1 MAENHKR
8 LKDGYLDD
16 ESSVYPA
23 DAHDMHLY
31 GDAGHALQQ
40 FRVPVLLDKDD
51 SHQRLYVA
59 AFDGTGN
66 DADRDPE
73 HATNVDK
80 IRKQIETLKSDRI
93 GVGYV
98 AGPGTQSG
106 AWASAMDGKN
116 GNTYDERIEAMYKQ
130 FIGKAAIWHK
140 EDPQAQI
147 SIADIGFSRGAEQAA
162 GFARIVQERG
172 IQDPAGAKY
181 TLDKEG
187 QITGVKYTKPPLVA
201 PGQVAQAVALFDPVG
216 TGEPATEKDRRLPS
230 SVISGLQL
238 KSEDEKRSDFK
249 GTNIIDPGMTGNER
263 FLGVLVP
270 GAHSDV
276 GGSYHR
282 NGLSNRAGNL
292 VIDYLNSLSDQPF
305 LKKLDEPT
313 DPKLN
318 VVHRSEEHKT
328 YGMPLYQYRDKI
340 DRMQSGGTIDRLVPE
355 NQVGKVKDANNAEPR
370 DETLTAQF
378 TRQNVRIG
386 PVPPG
391 RKSHDQEKDQQQEID
406 TARPKQDKN
415 EPKEKSFLDSIID
428 RLSQGAIDKDD
439 KVMGAAVNDYMRS
452 PLGQQFQ
459 TEVVQQRQV
468 MEVQERQTALEAQM
482 LAQQQ
487 ETVRNPHVMR
497 M

>member
-1 MAENHKR
+1 MVETHKR

-16 ESSVYPA
+16 ESAVYPA
-23 DAHDMHLY
+23 NAHDMQLY
-31 GDAGHALQQ
+31 RDASQALGQ
-40 FRVPVLLDKDD
+40 FKAPVLLDKDKP
-51 SHQRLYVA
+51 HQRLFVA

-66 DADRDPE
+66 DANKDPE

-80 IRKQIETLKSDRI
+80 IRKQIEELGSDRI

-98 AGPGTQSG
+98 AGPGTQDG
-106 AWASAMDGKN
+106 TWASTMDGKD
-116 GNTYDERIEAMYKQ
+116 GHTYDERIEEMYKQ
-130 FIGKAAIWHK
+130 FTTRAK
-140 EDPQAQI
+140 EWLDQDPKAQI
-147 SIADIGFSRGAEQAA
+147 SVADIGFSRGAEQAA

-172 IQDPAGAKY
+172 IQDYTGAKY

-187 QITGVKYTKPPLVA
+187 QIAGVKYTKPPLVA

-216 TGEPATEKDRRLPS
+216 TGEPVEKHDRRLPS
-230 SVISGLQL
+230 SVISGLQI
-238 KSEDEKRSDFK
+238 KSEDEHREDFK
-249 GTNIIDPGMTGNER
+249 GTNIIDQGLTGNGR
-263 FLGVLVP
+263 FLGVTVA
-270 GAHSDV
+270 GAHSNV
-276 GGSYHR
+276 GGGYHR
-282 NGLSNRAGNL
+282 YGLSNRAGNL
-292 VIDYLNSLSDQPF
+292 MVDYLNNLSDQPF
-305 LKKLDEPT
+305 LTKLVEPD

-318 VVHRSEEHKT
+318 VVHRSEEHKWI
-328 YGMPLYQYRDKI
+328 YEVRGRVDRLQPGGM
-340 DRMQSGGTIDRLVPE
+340 IDRLVPE
-355 NQVGKVKDANNAEPR
+355 NQVGKVKDAYNAETR
-370 DETLTAQF
+370 DEAVNAQF
-378 TRQNVRIG
+378 PRQNVRIG
-386 PVPPG
+386 PVPPW

-459 TEVVQQRQV
+459 TEVAQQRQV
-468 MEVQERQTALEAQM
+468 MESQERQTALEAQM